1 MTQVMRGRIRP
12 HDDNVALL
20 HTLAGPVAAD
30 GVSQRLQTILRNVAA
45 ALGGNAVDAVIQH
58 LRLVRQHKKVAAE
71 HGVVAVGHVIAES
84 NHPHAQLVNHLVLL
98 FHFRHDVAVE
108 VKRVLLDQVQHVAH
122 AARGVDAK
130 NHVDMVGELIPF
142 QTDRASPKNALF
154 FQKDSASARI
164 FLPNGEEKR
173 RRSTKYFLLNAFR
186 SMLDE
191 TKGSGR

>member
-1 MTQVMRGRIRP
+1 MTIMWRFFTPSRVQS
-12 HDDNVALL
+12 
-20 HTLAGPVAAD
+20 AAD
-30 GVSQRLQTILRNVAA
+30 GVSQRLQPILRDIAA
-45 ALGGNAVDAVIQH
+45 ALGGDAVDAVVQH
-58 LRLVRQHKKVAAE
+58 LRLIGQHKKVAAE
-71 HGVVAVGHVIAES
+71 HGVVAVGHVIAEGD
-84 NHPHAQLVNHLVLL
+84 HPHAQLVDHLVLL
-98 FHFRHDVAVE
+98 FHFSHDVAVE

-173 RRSTKYFLLNAFR
+173 RAEHEIFSVKCFQINA
-186 SMLDE
+186 
-191 TKGSGR
+191 